1 MNINNAE
8 RSTYHILKQNLTF
21 TFIPGSNWS
30 NCMGGEHY
38 YTRFDSGD
46 RTHLLLLDASVRW
59 RISKKIEWSVMAT
72 NLLNE
77 KKFNYMVYGLLNQT
91 KYTYDI
97 RGCNVLFNIQIQL

>member
-1 MNINNAE
+1 MQK
-8 RSTYHILKQNLTF
+8 RSHTTIILKQNLTLHSYLDQ
-21 TFIPGSNWS
+21 IGQIAV
-30 NCMGGEHY
+30 GGEHY